1 MLTPEVEKRI
11 TLTEVLNSTWLQNG
25 PVATAEEI
33 HTEMCKSRPEAF
45 ILKQKVFQRNVES

>member
-11 TLTEVLNSTWLQNG
+11 TLTEVLNSTWLKNG

-33 HTEMCKSRPEAF
+33 HTEMCKARPEAF
-45 ILKQKVFQRNVES
+45 ILKQKVFQRNV